1 MWGCGCCCWSLEI
14 WIFLGSSQLGGKE
27 SERKYTTDANKAGKE
42 KAGDVFEWPRFFKR
56 NGPPQTNISSLWQY
70 DSSAPGS
77 HLNPQCMC
85 AWWILPHFLCPHSSF
100 YPIHYSHTELPV
112 DLGFSRSLLFSVCD
126 IIAVHILFK
135 HANSVITHHH
145 KMYNLAIQKWAFKGT
160 VHPKTDLYDFLNW
173 NAKDVS
179 LNVNTKLL
187 RTIKKY
193 SNQRHVSTIKMPNMI
208 NLLYSKS
215 SALIW

>member
-1 MWGCGCCCWSLEI
+1 MYLNDRD
-14 WIFLGSSQLGGKE
+14 FLRE
-27 SERKYTTDANKAGKE
+27 M
-42 KAGDVFEWPRFFKR
+42 
-56 NGPPQTNISSLWQY
+56 GPPKQTYPPCDSMTVLRLDLISIHNAC
-70 DSSAPGS
+70 APDGS
-77 HLNPQCMC
+77 YHTSCV
-85 AWWILPHFLCPHSSF
+85 PHSSF

-145 KMYNLAIQKWAFKGT
+145 KMYNLAKQKWASKGT

-193 SNQRHVSTIKMPNMI
+193 SNQRHVSTIKMSNMI
-208 NLLYSKS
+208 HLLYSKS